1 MDHVKREKAKTSI
14 NTKLGFAFLM
24 ALLIPALLI
33 SFVSYN
39 AAKNEIETQIQSSAF
54 QSVSTVD
61 QFINKHV
68 SPIVNDVDYF
78 ANNFTQA
85 DWQASDWS
93 SILANLEQYFE
104 TSEGIV
110 SSFIGTIDGDMIQSP
125 DLGLMNNPEFDPR
138 ARAWYQN
145 AEANPGQV
153 IVSDPHQSASTGD

>member
-61 QFINKHV
+61 EFINKHKV
-68 SPIVNDVDYF
+68 FYRDMLCLITTYF
-78 ANNFTQA
+78 AKIHF
-85 DWQASDWS
+85 
-93 SILANLEQYFE
+93 
-104 TSEGIV
+104 V
-110 SSFIGTIDGDMIQSP
+110 
-125 DLGLMNNPEFDPR
+125 
-138 ARAWYQN
+138 
-145 AEANPGQV
+145 
-153 IVSDPHQSASTGD
+153 